1 LHRFL
6 PEPAVPIS
14 DVASSPARNR
24 RAFWSRIALAGP
36 VVFICA
42 ALVMCGGALW
52 LPKGTAQ
59 IDNIVMP
66 IVLFPAIWAA
76 LFFYACLDRRLGRA
90 WGVIG
95 SLSAIHVAAIANFM
109 INSGAAT

>member
-1 LHRFL
+1 MSV
-6 PEPAVPIS
+6 E
-14 DVASSPARNR
+14 R
-24 RAFWSRIALAGP
+24 RRLWSRIALAGP
-36 VVFICA
+36 VVFVCA

-52 LPKGTAQ
+52 LPEGAAQ
-59 IDNIVMP
+59 IDNIVVP

-95 SLSAIHVAAIANFM
+95 GLSVAHIALLAVHM
-109 INSGAAT
+109 TSTGAPA

>member
-1 LHRFL
+1 MS
-6 PEPAVPIS
+6 AS
-14 DVASSPARNR
+14 DDAPHSAPNR

-36 VVFICA
+36 VTFICA

-52 LPKGTAQ
+52 LPKGPAQ
-59 IDNIVMP
+59 IDNIVVP
-66 IVLFPAIWAA
+66 IVLFPAIWAG

-95 SLSAIHVAAIANFM
+95 GLSIAHIALIATHM
-109 INSGAAT
+109 MTSGAAAT